1 MDTPTESNTIEV
13 RDFYIAWL
21 DAMNEE
27 LAAIDTD
34 YFDTPGKKA
43 INRINNN
50 LMFQPSRPVY
60 KNHFGAGLD
69 QISKQGDFY
78 IHIGERRELYW
89 WRVLASLVQ
98 RC

>member
-1 MDTPTESNTIEV
+1 MDINRKQYHRV

-21 DAMNEE
+21 DAMNEK

-50 LMFQPSRPVY
+50 LMFQPLKPVY
-60 KNHFGAGLD
+60 KNHFGAGRADYFPRNRLRPSR
-69 QISKQGDFY
+69 QVTRHGRCYYDF
-78 IHIGERRELYW
+78 G
-89 WRVLASLVQ
+89 
-98 RC
+98 